1 MSERTRLTPSELG
14 IIRDT
19 WATQPGPVADLVRSL
34 LGHIDALAPASVGG
48 VDLERWR
55 SLIAR
60 VDAYAKRQGLPSA
73 DDEHHCTIL
82 LSDARSVVAALE
94 RAARIEAAAR
104 VVADVACDEVPPAE
118 VCPGCDWC
126 PLRAAFGE
134 EGGR

>member
-1 MSERTRLTPSELG
+1 
-14 IIRDT
+14 
-19 WATQPGPVADLVRSL
+19 VADLRAVLQDAIDTARRNDDDVRLSL
-34 LGHIDALAPASVGG
+34 ETALEIAARLAPSSVGG